1 MRTDRLPLI
10 LLPLLSS
17 MATDAFIINP
27 IRCFIDPFN
36 RDLSTLAVATNAG
49 HPLDFSDSSIL
60 SYSGKDAASKSSWYS
75 EIAVTYQQYRPAYS
89 DEIVS
94 YMLQRCT
101 KLNPS
106 HTLLEIGSGP
116 GTATK
121 SFAGLVKNMTCLE
134 PNSDFC
140 TLARQTV
147 GQEYSNIN
155 IVQTSLEEYTTNTT
169 FDAILAASS
178 IHWVEPAVARAK
190 CASLLK
196 DGGSLLLLWNNIVQP
211 TETVVL
217 ALEPIY
223 RKHAL
228 HLYQP
233 YRKPGVGRLDLMRD
247 IGKQLTL
254 DAFENLQFGYM
265 LESVEWTAFDYCR
278 TLSTYSPYFSLATKE
293 ELFRDISQYI
303 DTHLGGKISL
313 TYEISFQTAT
323 KIPSHTEVKS

>member
-1 MRTDRLPLI
+1 MCTGRLLLI
-10 LLPLLSS
+10 LLPSLVS
-17 MATDAFIINP
+17 MTTDAFIIEP
-27 IRCFIDPFN
+27 TRCFAGPFD
-36 RDLSTLAVATNAG
+36 RGLSTLAVANEG

-60 SYSGKDAASKSSWYS
+60 SYSGKDTTSKSIWYS
-75 EIAVTYQQYRPAYS
+75 EIAQTYLQYRPAYS

-101 KLNPS
+101 KLNPT

-121 SFAGLVKNMTCLE
+121 SFAGVFKNVTCLE

-140 TLARQTV
+140 TLARKTV
-147 GQEYSNIN
+147 GQEYSNIK
-155 IVQTSLEEYTTNTT
+155 IVETTLEEYTTNTT

-178 IHWVEPAVARAK
+178 IHWVEPAVASAK

-196 DGGSLLLLWNNIVQP
+196 DRGSLLLLWNNIAQP
-211 TETVVL
+211 TESVVL

-223 RKHAL
+223 RKYAL

-233 YRKPGVGRLDLMRD
+233 YTKPGVGRLDLMRD
-247 IGKQLTL
+247 IGKQVTR
-254 DAFENLQFGYM
+254 DAFDNLQFGYM
-265 LESVEWTAFDYCR
+265 LESVEWTALEYCR

-293 ELFRDISQYI
+293 ELFRDISLYI
-303 DTHLGGKISL
+303 DTQLGGKISL
-313 TYEISFQTAT
+313 TYEVSFQTAT
-323 KIPSHTEVKS
+323 KISISHEAKS